1 MTADGAVKDDEG
13 AAAEM
18 PKMKTHTG
26 AKRRY
31 KVTGTGKIMARQA
44 GKAHLNEH
52 KPAKVTNRRLEGLRE
67 LSKADSKKAKKL
79 LGK

>member
-1 MTADGAVKDDEG
+1 
-13 AAAEM
+13 M

-26 AKRRY
+26 AKRRF
-31 KVTGTGKIMARQA
+31 KITGTGKVMHRRA

-52 KPAKVTNRRLEGLRE
+52 MSSKITNRRLEGNKE
-67 LSKADSKKAKKL
+67 LSKADSKIAKKL